1 MQQVQIQMEKTN
13 DWISRKLNAVLSTIK
28 QQKLDIQKRILKRR
42 YEFFKNWNLCA
53 SPTDNCTI
61 LTQK

>member
-13 DWISRKLNAVLSTIK
+13 DWISRKLNAVLSPIK
-28 QQKLDIQKRILKRR
+28 QQKLDIQKRILKGR
-42 YEFFKNWNLCA
+42 YEIFKNCNLCA
-53 SPTDNCTI
+53 SLTDNCTL